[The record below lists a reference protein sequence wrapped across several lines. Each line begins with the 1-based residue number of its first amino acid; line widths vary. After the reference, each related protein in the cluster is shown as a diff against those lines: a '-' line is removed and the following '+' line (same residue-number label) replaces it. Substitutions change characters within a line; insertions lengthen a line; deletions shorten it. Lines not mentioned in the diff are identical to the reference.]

1 VIYILYREYLHKNP
15 GLTSL
20 SPEDPK
26 YQRYLERRLRQLYPT
41 KGYEGMM
48 RDAVE
53 ELRQDRVAWAAYQR
67 ELRDWKN
74 SVGVMACTGT
84 SVIDPDTGESCFPPA
99 EPDPGTSSD
108 PTVDPSWDGQVEHAV
123 PDDNVI
129 PTLQMEIDTLQMDQ
143 TEINQLYYQESLA
156 DGSYYS
162 RYGEVIVASTGARA
176 TIDDLI
182 RAAGEGRTMPSGN
195 ATIQVNPVVI
205 AAVVSHSL
213 LIGWKAWRAYVAA
226 GRAEKK
232 ANEFYPA
239 LERDDTRRD
248 AYRHIYWNMQ
258 MRRECNQFWAKKIG
272 DLYELYGSNTHPG
285 HQMDYHNNAIGYDV
299 KYHTFRGRWWDDMW
313 NRTAWANRVRAYV
326 DHQVNGE
333 FTNGEF
339 ISEWSNNAGA
349 VSSQSAEW
357 REKLVPAAKYIYFKL

>member
-1 VIYILYREYLHKNP
+1 MVRSRRRILAYACTVGLLSAAGCDSVVDPPRMPVATPRLHVEKPVPPRPQPPKFVTRTPVYPAPVIYILYREYLHRNP

-20 SPEDPK
+20 SAEDPK

-48 RDAVE
+48 IDAVE
-53 ELRQDRVAWAAYQR
+53 EIRQDRMAWVAYQR

-74 SVGVMACTGT
+74 AVGVMACTGT
-84 SVIDPDTGESCFPPA
+84 SVIDPDTGESCFPPVDP
-99 EPDPGTSSD
+99 EPETSSD
-108 PTVDPSWDGQVEHAV
+108 PMLDSSWEGQVEHAV
-123 PDDNVI
+123 PDDSFI

-162 RYGEVIVASTGARA
+162 RYGEVIVATGGARA

-182 RAAGEGRTMPSGN
+182 RAAGEGRTVSRGN
-195 ATIQVNPVVI
+195 ATIQVNPVII
-205 AAVVSHSL
+205 ATIVSHSL

-232 ANEFYPA
+232 PDEFYPGMSA
-239 LERDDTRRD
+239 SDTRKD

-258 MRRECNQFWAKKIG
+258 MGVNATSSGRRRSVTFT
-272 DLYELYGSNTHPG
+272 SNT
-285 HQMDYHNNAIGYDV
+285 AV
-299 KYHTFRGRWWDDMW
+299 TRTRRTRWITTTM
-313 NRTAWANRVRAYV
+313 RSGT
-326 DHQVNGE
+326 
-333 FTNGEF
+333 T
-339 ISEWSNNAGA
+339 
-349 VSSQSAEW
+349 
-357 REKLVPAAKYIYFKL
+357 